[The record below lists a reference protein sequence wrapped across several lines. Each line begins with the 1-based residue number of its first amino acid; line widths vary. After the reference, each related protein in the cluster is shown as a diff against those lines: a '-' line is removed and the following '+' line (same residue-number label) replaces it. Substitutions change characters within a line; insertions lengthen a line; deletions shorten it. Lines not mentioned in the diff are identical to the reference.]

1 MWRGLKLLVTLSA
14 HVLVDHIVSQ
24 MIVIDGRI
32 SDKTEDHIE
41 KSLQVDKRYEKRYQ
55 WVTDLPQSQTF

>member
-1 MWRGLKLLVTLSA
+1 MKLLVTLSA

-24 MIVIDGRI
+24 MLLIDGRI

-41 KSLQVDKRYEKRYQ
+41 KSLQVDKRYEKIYQ

>member
-1 MWRGLKLLVTLSA
+1 MKLLVTLSA

-24 MIVIDGRI
+24 MLLIDGRI
-32 SDKTEDHIE
+32 SDKTEDYIE
-41 KSLQVDKRYEKRYQ
+41 KSLQVDKRYEKIYQ

>member
-24 MIVIDGRI
+24 MLVIDGRI

>member
-1 MWRGLKLLVTLSA
+1 MKLLVTLSA

-24 MIVIDGRI
+24 MLVIDGRI

-41 KSLQVDKRYEKRYQ
+41 KSLQVDKRYEKIYQ